1 MKYLLLFNKDEA
13 KFRALDDAERAA
25 LIARYERFGVEMLDS
40 KVMLAGEALQPADTA
55 TTVRVRD
62 GKRLLTDGP
71 FAETAE
77 QVAGFCLIDVE
88 DLDEALRWAERHPDA
103 HWASVEVRSVVD
115 WSPPSDGTS

>member
-13 KFRALDDAERAA
+13 KFRALDDAQRAA
-25 LIARYERFGVEMLDS
+25 LIARYERFGVEMLGA
-40 KVMLAGEALQPADTA
+40 KIMVAGEALQPPDTA

-77 QVAGFCLIDVE
+77 QVAGFCLIEVDN
-88 DLDEALRWAERHPDA
+88 LDEALRWAERHPDA
-103 HWASVEVRSVVD
+103 HWASVEVRPVAE
-115 WSPPSDGTS
+115 WSPPAGSS